1 MMKNTIVVYLFF
13 TLFSQSAFSQVK
25 IIVLDTFNK
34 NPIQDVYLIDQGK
47 AINNILTYSD
57 NLGQIQVNQKNDNGI
72 LTLVHIS
79 YYLKQISINNSTN
92 GSGDTIYLVPKSY
105 TLGSVTVQNL
115 RTNQSKVFGYY
126 KQGKRQNL
134 FAPATNSL
142 YGTIIKVD
150 PFIKKY
156 KIESLFCHFVKLNM
170 VESKKSECKA
180 GIIFH
185 FLRYSSGIP
194 TLESIADPIIIDY
207 KELKENFKIDI
218 PYSPIIEN
226 ITGGVMVGIELQ
238 NLQCIGETQ
247 SHKQYY
253 LVNQE
258 SDTNLNW
265 TYVPGLNK
273 WFQYDNSLFSGKL
286 GISLK
291 IGYYEK

>member
-1 MMKNTIVVYLFF
+1 MKNTIVVYLFF

-156 KIESLFCHFVKLNM
+156 KIMNVN
-170 VESKKSECKA
+170 VSKMK
-180 GIIFH
+180 FM
-185 FLRYSSGIP
+185 
-194 TLESIADPIIIDY
+194 
-207 KELKENFKIDI
+207 N
-218 PYSPIIEN
+218 
-226 ITGGVMVGIELQ
+226 
-238 NLQCIGETQ
+238 
-247 SHKQYY
+247 
-253 LVNQE
+253 VNV
-258 SDTNLNW
+258 N
-265 TYVPGLNK
+265 V
-273 WFQYDNSLFSGKL
+273 
-286 GISLK
+286 LK
-291 IGYYEK
+291 IK